1 MVLIPI
7 GSVVKLKD
15 AQKRIMIVGL
25 LLRNGDGKTYDYMG
39 CPYPEGV
46 LDLDSMMLFNHEDIE
61 DISFFGL
68 DDSER
73 QIFIK
78 NLEHGL
84 EELGKQNEN

>member
-1 MVLIPI
+1 MSERPC
-7 GSVVKLKD
+7 
-15 AQKRIMIVGL
+15 
-25 LLRNGDGKTYDYMG
+25 LRSDRRQMG

-84 EELGKQNEN
+84 EELSKQNEN